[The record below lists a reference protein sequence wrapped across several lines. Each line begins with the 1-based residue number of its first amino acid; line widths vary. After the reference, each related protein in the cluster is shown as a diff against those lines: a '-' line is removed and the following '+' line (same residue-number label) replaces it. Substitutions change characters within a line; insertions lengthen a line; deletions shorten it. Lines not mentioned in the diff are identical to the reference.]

1 MKKASLLLMVLGVLI
16 FVSCARKETPMT
28 ILTEDYPPLSYMENG
43 VVTGYGA
50 DVVAAIQAELQT
62 KAVPELMNWD
72 AAYKRALTEPNVVLF
87 TMEKTP
93 EREDKF
99 FFIGPLG
106 DNISSFYTL
115 KDSELAVPDLKTAQG
130 VKAIATTTDWFTE
143 QYLKEQ
149 GFTNLVSKPDPKD
162 AVKMLM
168 SKEADLSV
176 FTDVNLPRL
185 LKEAGVEATALKP
198 VLELM
203 KTQYYVAISKQTP
216 VETVE
221 KWKQAYAKLE
231 QAGTIQTLKE
241 KWFPVSEPMPE

>member
-28 ILTEDYPPLSYMENG
+28 ILTEDYPPLSYLENG

-162 AVKMLM
+162 DIRMLTD
-168 SKEADLSV
+168 KVADLSV
-176 FTDVNLPRL
+176 FTDVTYPQIA
-185 LKEAGVEATALKP
+185 KDAGIDPAALKP

-203 KTQYYVAISKQTP
+203 KTEYYIAISKQTDP
-216 VETVE
+216 KTVGRWRE
-221 KWKQAYAKLE
+221 AFAKL
-231 QAGTIQTLKE
+231 QRDGSLKAIKD
-241 KWFPVSEPMPE
+241 KWFPAE